1 MFPCQRKRIPT
12 NNPDGEST
20 SVLVSCIIGE
30 GVGNNSFTHWEALT
44 RAVVVGDPDG
54 GSAVIGGR
62 GLDPGYLGVGA
73 TSGGLGDCGG
83 WAVLDDRGDVV
94 CLCHC
99 G

>member
-1 MFPCQRKRIPT
+1 MFPCQRERIPT

-20 SVLVSCIIGE
+20 SVLVSCIISE